1 MTHSLNTKDNNGSD
15 GVQKAGIS
23 EGDNLFKYQ
32 GPNSSVSL
40 YQDIAG
46 LTET

>member
-15 GVQKAGIS
+15 GVQKASIS
-23 EGDNLFKYQ
+23 EDNLFKYQ